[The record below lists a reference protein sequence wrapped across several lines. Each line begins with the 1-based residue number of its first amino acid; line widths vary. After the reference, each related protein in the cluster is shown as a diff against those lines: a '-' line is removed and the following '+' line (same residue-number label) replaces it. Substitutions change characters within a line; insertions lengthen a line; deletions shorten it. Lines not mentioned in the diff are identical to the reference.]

1 MFVASLP
8 IQVDRDKLA
17 EFSRSHGIR
26 RMSLFG
32 SVLRDDFDRS
42 RSDVDVFVEYH
53 QDHVPGW
60 EFVTHAEELER
71 ILGHKVDY
79 CTRLGQRLREHPGF
93 TQLTNRFRG
102 CLMSWRDPKLTLQPM
117 RDYAEQAKELAAS
130 TPGRR
135 IVSQRRSQPS

>member
-1 MFVASLP
+1 MFVANLP

-26 RMSLFG
+26 RVSLFG

-53 QDHVPGW
+53 KNRVPGW

-71 ILGHKVDY
+71 ILGYKVDY
-79 CTRLGQRLREHPGF
+79 CTRLCRRLREHPGF
-93 TQLTNRFRG
+93 TQLTVFE
-102 CLMSWRDPKLTLQPM
+102 D
-117 RDYAEQAKELAAS
+117 
-130 TPGRR
+130 
-135 IVSQRRSQPS
+135 VS